1 MRNDA
6 VLGRALP
13 LDRGLGPLIPQTHL
27 LANKFLHGAL
37 VHIPAL
43 LGSPKLSS
51 PVSRD
56 DPPRLGCLLTFTTG
70 LSRLFLA
77 KCCGFFIPFGPK
89 FNGMISVPLSIYC
102 ESVTM
107 IAANRETDQKQYVA
121 RRDAVISR
129 GHMTHTRTSPRLPF
143 HWWQSCIY
151 ADNKFTNKSRNI
163 VLNRSQSAEG
173 SDTRHRHSDRKHT
186 QC

>member
-1 MRNDA
+1 MW
-6 VLGRALP
+6 
-13 LDRGLGPLIPQTHL
+13 GLLIPQTHL

-37 VHIPAL
+37 LIFTVYLDGLRCWGHPNLVAQSAEMTHPD
-43 LGSPKLSS
+43 LGAYWHSL
-51 PVSRD
+51 PVCHGFFWPS
-56 DPPRLGCLLTFTTG
+56 
-70 LSRLFLA
+70 A
-77 KCCGFFIPFGPK
+77 VVFFIPFGPK